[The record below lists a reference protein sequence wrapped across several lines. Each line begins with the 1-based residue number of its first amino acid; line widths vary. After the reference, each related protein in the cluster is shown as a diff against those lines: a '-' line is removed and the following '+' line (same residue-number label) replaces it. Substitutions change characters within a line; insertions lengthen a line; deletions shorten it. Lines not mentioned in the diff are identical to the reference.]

1 MCRELRVKKRLKQR
15 EVAHAIG
22 VKLSTY
28 GNTESSPHKVIGLDK
43 VHRMIDLY
51 GLTGNQAKSL
61 IDAWERVPLSQYSSK
76 LKKNW
81 ERRNLLRSKA
91 KHYDRMM
98 RSLAEVLG
106 LALQPLADFY
116 KGRVCSCAFDREEP
130 CEVCMAL
137 ENLGLDRFTT
147 IEVAQ
152 DQIAKLQNKLEAQRA
167 AAAQEG
173 AAR

>member
-1 MCRELRVKKRLKQR
+1 MVRDLRIKKRLKQR
-15 EVAHAIG
+15 EVAEYIG

-28 GNTESSPHKVIGLDK
+28 GNVECSPHKVIGLDK

-51 GLTGNQAKSL
+51 GLTGDPAKSL
-61 IDAWERVPLSQYSSK
+61 IAAWEQVPLSEYGARLTK
-76 LKKNW
+76 TW
-81 ERRNLLRSKA
+81 EKRARMRSKV

-106 LALQPLADFY
+106 LSLQPLSDYY
-116 KGRVCSCAFDREEP
+116 KGRVCSCSFDREEP

-147 IEVAQ
+147 IEAAQ
-152 DQIAKLQNKLEAQRA
+152 DQIARLQSKLEDQR

-173 AAR
+173 AAL